1 MVRPILWRAGGDR
14 KGHASPERRGVGH
27 SSELRGAVK
36 VLVADDDRVISELI
50 CSVLRRAGH
59 QPLPAYDAMQA
70 LMFAMRAPS
79 PGLIVL
85 DINMPGGTGIEALR
99 RLKQSARTWA
109 IPVIVVSGVADLAM
123 PAQVLELG
131 ALSVLPKPID
141 PEALLDSVQRALSQS
156 AA

>member
-1 MVRPILWRAGGDR
+1 
-14 KGHASPERRGVGH
+14 
-27 SSELRGAVK
+27 
-36 VLVADDDRVISELI
+36 
-50 CSVLRRAGH
+50 
-59 QPLPAYDAMQA
+59 LPAYDAMQA